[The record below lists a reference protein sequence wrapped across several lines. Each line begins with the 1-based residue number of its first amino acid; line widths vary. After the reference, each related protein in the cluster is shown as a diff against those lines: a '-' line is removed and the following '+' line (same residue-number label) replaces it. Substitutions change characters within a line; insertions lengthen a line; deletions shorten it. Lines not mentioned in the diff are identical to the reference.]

1 MEVLLVV
8 CVVLTILCGIVF
20 FMAVAGEV
28 GELALLSFLLG
39 LIFGFASMLIYNN
52 LDPNPSTE
60 EQLEEV
66 VKFSRGPIEKGLEL
80 QRNELQSNFKI
91 KLGVYEIQT
100 SPANQISEESDSILI
115 SWGWTKDSVINS
127 YKYRE

>member
-39 LIFGFASMLIYNN
+39 L
-52 LDPNPSTE
+52 E